1 MILRVSMKL
10 INSSLSFRLDVYIP
24 YLPDKL
30 DFVTAFHQN
39 LRIVIPSHYY
49 DDDDIK
55 MFLVEKVDVILPFSV
70 FYEPPISDNN
80 QGEEFQK

>member
-55 MFLVEKVDVILPFSV
+55 MFIFEIPLPGC
-70 FYEPPISDNN
+70 YPISEVRKKRKME
-80 QGEEFQK
+80 G